1 MQHEPGVGSENSIVP
16 PGSCLTRASNAIS
29 NADAYSGD
37 KHFEQLR
44 TELANDF
51 SKGRDEYPTS
61 LTDAHQLLLTY
72 KAREPTKRN
81 DAGGGRGGRSEGGR
95 VDGGRGGR
103 SSDGEG
109 TGGASSK
116 TLSASRKSK
125 TTSPTESPNT
135 TYYWTV
141 TRRCR
146 SSGTQT
152 YSPTS
157 TKWMVPSVHQDG
169 DGRKPRRG
177 LVQPRIHR

>member
-16 PGSCLTRASNAIS
+16 RGSCLTRASNAIS

-103 SSDGEG
+103 SSDSGRGGDEYRGRGGRHGRSFVQDAFCLAQVENHFPDGIPEHYVLLDSDSTVSIFRNPDLLTDIHEVDG
-109 TGGASSK
+109 TK
-116 TLSASRKSK
+116 CPPR
-125 TTSPTESPNT
+125 
-135 TYYWTV
+135 W
-141 TRRCR
+141 
-146 SSGTQT
+146 
-152 YSPTS
+152 
-157 TKWMVPSVHQDG
+157 
-169 DGRKPRRG
+169 GR
-177 LVQPRIHR
+177 